1 LRSSFFLFFPAFITA
16 GRIMHRTKSG
26 RRKWAAS
33 VTDATEKGAISV
45 KYLHENKHR
54 VEQRKC
60 LEIRRRSA
68 GQNKWK
74 DNRVGPFLM
83 PLPLVN

>member
-1 LRSSFFLFFPAFITA
+1 
-16 GRIMHRTKSG
+16 MHRTKSG

-60 LEIRRRSA
+60 LEIRKRSA